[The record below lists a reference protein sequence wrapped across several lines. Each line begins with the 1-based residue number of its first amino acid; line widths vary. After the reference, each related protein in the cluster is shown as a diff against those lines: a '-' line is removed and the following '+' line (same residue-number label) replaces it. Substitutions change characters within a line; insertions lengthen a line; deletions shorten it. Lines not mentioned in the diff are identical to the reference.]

1 MGIMARAMVIIG
13 IESVVE
19 SWVSV
24 MKLTT
29 VKTDLLVKRL
39 LFLSNPDNCDSVVEE
54 AMRLY
59 WSKCPMRNTGDGHF
73 IRKVKML

>member
-13 IESVVE
+13 IEFVVE

-24 MKLTT
+24 MKLKT

-39 LFLSNPDNCDSVVEE
+39 LCL
-54 AMRLY
+54 
-59 WSKCPMRNTGDGHF
+59 
-73 IRKVKML
+73 

>member
-1 MGIMARAMVIIG
+1 MARAMVIIG

-39 LFLSNPDNCDSVVEE
+39 LCL
-54 AMRLY
+54 
-59 WSKCPMRNTGDGHF
+59 
-73 IRKVKML
+73 

>member
-24 MKLTT
+24 METLNRP
-29 VKTDLLVKRL
+29 L
-39 LFLSNPDNCDSVVEE
+39 VEE
-54 AMRLY
+54 MILTETAVSLNGPNPVNY
-59 WSKCPMRNTGDGHF
+59 DSCC
-73 IRKVKML
+73 